1 MTLDTACSGA
11 LIGLDLATRYLQTRE
26 ISSAIV
32 AGANLYCSPEHV
44 MDHYMGANGAASLS
58 GKCHTFDAKA
68 DGYIK
73 AEAVSMVYLK
83 RLEDASRDRDP
94 IRAILRGTATNS
106 DGWTAGIASPNSDAQ
121 AAAIKQAYRNAG
133 ISDLSQTRY
142 VEFHGTGTRA
152 GDSIEANGV
161 ASVFSQYRSPEEPL
175 RIGSVKSNI
184 GHSEPAAG
192 LSGLLKTILSLEKG
206 IIPGNPTFIDPSP
219 KIDFERLRIYASR
232 ISTPWPVVPFRRAS
246 INSFGYGGS
255 NAHVILD
262 EAKGLGHHHVSSYL
276 GEDDEDLF
284 VNESA
289 MRPYLLA
296 FSANDEKSLE
306 SQILAMDKH
315 LSDPAVSVKL
325 RDLAYTLGE
334 RRSWHYHRGFVISTS
349 TELDMQAFVTGHIRE
364 RPPKIGF
371 IFTGQGAQWPQMGK
385 GLIERYPIAA
395 RTIAYLD
402 QVLRSLHEAP
412 SWTLYDVLVSPRSA
426 EHLQLPEISQ
436 PLVTAL
442 QLAILAVFDASGVS
456 CHATVGHSSGE
467 IAAAVTAGYLTPE
480 QAIKIAYYRG
490 KATSKVTNETPVG
503 MMAAGLGPEA
513 IFPYLSGTSLEI
525 ACINCPQ
532 AVTLSGNKLA
542 LNAVEQKL
550 KEDGH
555 FARLLLVN
563 AAYHSKHMASVA
575 SKYQGY
581 LEQNIQWSNV
591 SGCGQDRK
599 MMVSSTTGKK
609 VCEILGPTY
618 WVRNMVS
625 PVLFSQAMHS
635 MIAETNGVDCLLE
648 IGPSNA
654 LSGPVNQ
661 IKKAV
666 SSSIQY
672 ISAWK
677 RGPEAAETL
686 LEAAGK
692 LYNIGCPMT
701 LSAFNEDSGRNA
713 PVFISDLPNYSWNHS
728 IKYWHETE
736 SSIDWRY
743 RKFIH
748 HDLLGSKI
756 LGTPWSRPIW
766 KNVLK
771 VSEVTW
777 LRDHLLGDSI
787 ICPAAAYIAMAIE
800 AIYQKSKAT
809 GDIPEETAVNQVTY
823 KLRNVSF
830 PRMLTL
836 DNNTGT
842 KILFSLEPRAH
853 SNESWHKFHISSIA
867 KDGSAIHVEHCYGLV
882 SIGDYVKYAPTN
894 AEVGPLRHAVPGS
907 IWYKAMRDVG
917 YHFGPAFQPCLLVE
931 SKADSRRCRALI
943 KLDVPESRY
952 PQSHYSMH
960 PAAIDGSLQIAT
972 VALNRG
978 LHSAIRTL
986 MPPALIDDLVIFPQ
1000 PNATRGIVASEA
1012 VWSGVGRSEDT
1023 KRYVSDIRTFVE
1035 GSNDLLLHLQG
1046 LRYHAI
1052 SASMDQPHAFTQ
1064 IVWAEDVDFMTPDQM
1079 ANVLKRVSGEDDK
1092 DKGLARI
1099 ARLISLIAHKRPS
1112 SRLLEAALGDG
1123 PSASRSM
1130 WIDDLRKRSG
1140 LIAEGCTYRLSTTSQ
1155 EAGLKAR
1162 EEYSAEGNIEYVV
1175 HDVQG
1180 PFGSQD
1186 VVEGGSDK
1194 FDVLILRI
1202 SHVTT
1207 ALRSVLESARKV
1219 LCSKGYLILLQDFDM
1234 SSEHSLYP
1242 SFGQHTVLIRAQIQT
1257 ARCFRLAISV
1267 HRVSLQYLALRTQ
1280 EPLELPTLA
1289 LLI

>member
-83 RLEDASRDRDP
+83 RLDDAIRDEDP
-94 IRAILRGTATNS
+94 IRAIIRGTATNS

-133 ISDLSQTRY
+133 ISDLSQTGY

-152 GDSIEANGV
+152 GDSIEADGV
-161 ASVFSQYRSPEEPL
+161 ASVFAQYRTPEDPL

-206 IIPGNPTFIDPSP
+206 IIPGNPTFVDPSP
-219 KIDFERLRIYASR
+219 KIDFERLRIRSSR
-232 ISTPWPVVPFRRAS
+232 TSTPWPVVPFRRAS
-246 INSFGYGGS
+246 VNSFGYGGS
-255 NAHVILD
+255 NAHVVLD
-262 EAKGLGHHHVSSYL
+262 EAKELGHNHVSSYL
-276 GEDDEDLF
+276 QEEDEDLF

-289 MRPYLLA
+289 RRPYLLA

-306 SQILAMDKH
+306 SQFVAMDRH

-349 TELDMQAFVTGHIRE
+349 TDLDKQSFVTGHIHE
-364 RPPKIGF
+364 RTPKIGF

-385 GLIERYPIAA
+385 GLLETFPIAA
-395 RTIAYLD
+395 RTIDYLD
-402 QVLRSLHEAP
+402 QVLKSLDEAP
-412 SWTLYDVLVSPRSA
+412 SWTLYDELVSTRSA
-426 EHLQLPEISQ
+426 EHLRLPEMSQ
-436 PLVTAL
+436 PLVTAF
-442 QLAILAVFDASGVS
+442 QLAILAVLDASGVS

-467 IAAAVTAGYLTPE
+467 ITAAVAAGYLTPE

-490 KATSKVTNETPVG
+490 KVASEVTNVTPVG
-503 MMAAGLGPEA
+503 MMAAGLSPEA
-513 IFPYLSGTSLEI
+513 VDPYLGGTSIEI
-525 ACINCPQ
+525 ACINSPQ
-532 AVTLSGNKLA
+532 AVTLSGNKLE
-542 LNAVEQKL
+542 LIEVERRL
-550 KEDGH
+550 KEDEH
-555 FARLLLVN
+555 FARLLLVD
-563 AAYHSKHMASVA
+563 AAYHSRHMAPVA
-575 SKYQGY
+575 SKYQDH
-581 LEQNIQWSNV
+581 LERNIHWPNV
-591 SGCGQDRK
+591 SGCGQK
-599 MMVSSTTGKK
+599 GKFMVSSTTGKT
-609 VCEILGPTY
+609 VCETLGPAY
-618 WVRNMVS
+618 WVKNMVS
-625 PVLFSQAMHS
+625 PVLFSQAVHS
-635 MIAETNGVDCLLE
+635 IITEKTIGVDYLLE

-661 IKKAV
+661 IKKAA
-666 SSSIQY
+666 SSSIPY
-672 ISAWK
+672 SSAWK
-677 RGPEAAETL
+677 RGPEAVETI
-686 LEAAGK
+686 LESAGK
-692 LYNIGCPMT
+692 LYNMGCPMT
-701 LSAFNEDSGRNA
+701 LSSFNEDSELKA
-713 PVFISDLPNYSWNHS
+713 PSFISDLPNYSWNHS

-787 ICPAAAYIAMAIE
+787 ICPAAAYVVMAIE

-809 GDIPEETAVNQVTY
+809 GEISKETAVDQVAY
-823 KLRNVSF
+823 KLRNVTF

-836 DNNTGT
+836 DTNTGT
-842 KILFSLEPRAH
+842 KIWLSLEPCSH
-853 SNESWHKFHISSIA
+853 SNESWHKFNISSVA
-867 KDGSAIHVEHCYGLV
+867 KDDSNIHVEHCYGLV
-882 SIGDYVKYAPTN
+882 SIDHQVKYAPTD
-894 AEVGPLRHAVPGS
+894 AEMGPLRYAVPGS
-907 IWYKAMRDVG
+907 VWYKAMRDVG
-917 YHFGPAFQPCLLVE
+917 YHFGPTFQPCLLVE

-952 PQSHYSMH
+952 PQSRYSMH

-978 LHSAIRTL
+978 LHSAIKTL
-986 MPPALIDDLVIFPQ
+986 MPPALIDDLVIFPR

-1023 KRYVSDIRTFVE
+1023 KRYVSDIRTVVE
-1035 GSNDLLLHLQG
+1035 GSNDPLLHLQG

-1052 SASMDQPHAFTQ
+1052 SASMDKPHAFTQ
-1064 IVWAEDVDFMTPDQM
+1064 VVWAKDVDFLTPDQM
-1079 ANVLKRVSGEDDK
+1079 ANVLKGVSGKDDK
-1092 DKGLARI
+1092 DKTLARI
-1099 ARLISLIAHKRPS
+1099 ATLVSLIAHKRPS
-1112 SRLLEAALGDG
+1112 SRLLEAALDDE
-1123 PSASRSM
+1123 PSASRSI
-1130 WIDDLRKRSG
+1130 WIDDLRKRSSP
-1140 LIAEGCTYRLSTTSQ
+1140 IAEGCAYRLSTASQ

-1162 EEYSAEGNIEYVV
+1162 EKYSTESNIEYVV
-1175 HDVQG
+1175 HDVQD

-1194 FDVLILRI
+1194 FDALMLRI

-1207 ALRSVLESARKV
+1207 ALKRVLESARKV
-1219 LCSKGYLILLQDFDM
+1219 LRSKGYLILLQDFNM
-1234 SSEHSLYP
+1234 VSEHGLFVLVASQL
-1242 SFGQHTVLIRAQIQT
+1242 VMLIRD
-1257 ARCFRLAISV
+1257 
-1267 HRVSLQYLALRTQ
+1267 
-1280 EPLELPTLA
+1280 
-1289 LLI
+1289 